1 MECLDIDLAIRV
13 YRQLRDAG
21 MVMALQK
28 CLHLEE
34 KTLLAGQIYML
45 FSDYQKAQEL
55 FLASSRPITALE
67 MRRDLLHWEQALKL
81 AQTLSTEHIPEISV
95 QYGQQLEFRDEPD
108 AALRMFDSALSITDD
123 RGKALCPDSIATLA
137 NMGIAR
143 CNLRLGNIRQGLRLA
158 NEIDDRVLYEDCGDI
173 LEFQKQYSE
182 AAAVYIKAGNY
193 ERAGHIYIKHL
204 IKTDKARIA
213 EAAEIMMKVS
223 SDQLNSQYGKICV
236 TVGRF
241 EDAVKSFTR
250 AKDLDKVV
258 EIKLRN
264 LDKAQEAFDLVRET
278 SSAQGAQIVAEY
290 CQETNDIRGAIEF
303 FLIANKYDDAF
314 RLAQQ
319 HGQME
324 IYTGILGDLISSEDS
339 LKVAHY
345 YEKLQDFGKAGKFY
359 SFCGQY
365 SRALKLFFQ
374 CGDREI
380 ESAIDVIARSQDDKM
395 TDQLIDFLV
404 GEKDGIPKDQNYL
417 YKVYMARKKYED
429 AAKMASIIAR
439 QEQDLGNYRVA
450 HQVIVDTI
458 KQVLFSSLIFKV
470 FIYLC

>member
-1 MECLDIDLAIRV
+1 
-13 YRQLRDAG
+13 
-21 MVMALQK
+21 
-28 CLHLEE
+28 
-34 KTLLAGQIYML
+34 
-45 FSDYQKAQEL
+45 
-55 FLASSRPITALE
+55 
-67 MRRDLLHWEQALKL
+67 
-81 AQTLSTEHIPEISV
+81 
-95 QYGQQLEFRDEPD
+95 
-108 AALRMFDSALSITDD
+108 
-123 RGKALCPDSIATLA
+123 
-137 NMGIAR
+137 
-143 CNLRLGNIRQGLRLA
+143 
-158 NEIDDRVLYEDCGDI
+158 
-173 LEFQKQYSE
+173 
-182 AAAVYIKAGNY
+182 
-193 ERAGHIYIKHL
+193 
-204 IKTDKARIA
+204 
-213 EAAEIMMKVS
+213 MMKVS
-223 SDQLNSQYGKICV
+223 SDQLNSQFGKICV

-278 SSAQGAQIVAEY
+278 SSAQGAQIVADY
-290 CQETNDIRGAIEF
+290 CQETSDFRGAIEF
-303 FLIANKYDDAF
+303 LLIANKYDDAF

-324 IYTGILGDLISSEDS
+324 IYTGILGDHISAEDS

-359 SFCGQY
+359 SLCGQY

-380 ESAIDVIARSQDDKM
+380 DSAIDVVGRSQDDKL

-439 QEQDLGNYRVA
+439 QEQDLGNYKLA
-450 HQVIVDTI
+450 HQVIVETI
-458 KQVLFSSLIFKV
+458 KQV
-470 FIYLC
+470 YQY